1 MFEVNERCP
10 TLCFSIN
17 SFEDEIVKKKNHLY
31 WQNLFLF
38 KILIKFF
45 YLFYSFFFT

>member
-17 SFEDEIVKKKNHLY
+17 SFEDEIVKKKKKNHLY
-31 WQNLFLF
+31 WQ
-38 KILIKFF
+38 KPFF
-45 YLFYSFFFT
+45 I